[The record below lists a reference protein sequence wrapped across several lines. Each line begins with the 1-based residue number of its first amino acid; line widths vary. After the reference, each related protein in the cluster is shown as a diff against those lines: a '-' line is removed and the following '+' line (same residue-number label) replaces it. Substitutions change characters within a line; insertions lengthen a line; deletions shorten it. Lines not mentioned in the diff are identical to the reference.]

1 MFVWYDTYVQVP
13 MSESGGQKLMACPSQ
28 SLLNL
33 IMVVIIIA
41 VRCHHHHYF
50 EAGSLAKLESLAKVE
65 QLGIAHLNPILL
77 QL

>member
-1 MFVWYDTYVQVP
+1 
-13 MSESGGQKLMACPSQ
+13 MACPSQ
-28 SLLNL
+28 SLLNP